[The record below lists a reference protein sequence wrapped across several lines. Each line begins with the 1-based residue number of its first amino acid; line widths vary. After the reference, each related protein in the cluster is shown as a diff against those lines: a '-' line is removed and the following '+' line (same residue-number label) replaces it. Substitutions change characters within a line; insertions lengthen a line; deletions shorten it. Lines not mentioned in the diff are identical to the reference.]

1 MVQPEWREI
10 QIAERIRLADFT
22 TLKLGGDAK
31 YFVECQS
38 ISHIQAAFRF
48 AQRNGI
54 RVHVLGGGSNTI
66 FLDEGFDGLVV
77 KIGLRG
83 IRLEH
88 ERNDVRLTVSA
99 GEEWD
104 AFVRLCVEKNL
115 AGVECLSGIPGLVGA
130 TPIQNVGAYGQEVAE
145 TITEVKAIERA
156 TLNEVRFSNTE
167 CRFGYRRSRFN
178 HEDANTFI
186 ITEVTFRLRV
196 GGEPQIRY
204 PELNKFFESNVDIKS
219 LRSPREKLDAVRNS
233 VIALR
238 RKKSMVIDASD
249 PNSRS
254 VGSFFKN
261 PMLTKEEFQALEQK
275 CRANGFVGG
284 IPTFGAG
291 VQVKVPAAWLVEHAG
306 FHKGF
311 QQHGVGVSTN
321 HSLALINL
329 DGTTSELLALAE
341 KIQAAV
347 FAKFGVRLERE
358 PVVVE

>member
-1 MVQPEWREI
+1 MVQSEWREI

-38 ISHIQAAFRF
+38 ISHIHAASRF

-66 FLDEGFDGLVV
+66 FLDEGFDGLVM

-83 IRLEH
+83 IRLER
-88 ERNDVRLTVSA
+88 EQNDVRLSVAA

-167 CRFGYRRSRFN
+167 CRFAYRRSRFN

-261 PMLTKEEFQALEQK
+261 PMLTKEEFQALEQR
-275 CRANGFVGG
+275 CLANGLVDV
-284 IPTFGAG
+284 IPTFAAG
-291 VQVKVPAAWLVEHAG
+291 TQVKVPAAWLVEHAG

-341 KIQAAV
+341 KIQATV
-347 FAKFGVRLERE
+347 FAKFGVRLARE